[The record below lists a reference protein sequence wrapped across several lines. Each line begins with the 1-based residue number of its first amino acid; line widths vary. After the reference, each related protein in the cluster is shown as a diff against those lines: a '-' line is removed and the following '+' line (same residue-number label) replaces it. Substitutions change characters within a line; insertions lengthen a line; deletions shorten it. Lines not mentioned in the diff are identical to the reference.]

1 MQGMTAAAIAALA
14 GGSVR
19 GDEARLVTTVAPLD
33 RAGPESLS
41 FVASIRYL
49 SYLQATRAG
58 IVLVTE
64 EWVGE
69 VPPQSTAVVVKDSH
83 KALELVLTELYPV
96 VRPAPGVHSSAVVPA
111 GASVADDATIGAY
124 AVLGEGVQVGARSVI
139 GSNVVVGAGCVI
151 GEDVR
156 IHPHATLYDG
166 VRVGDRVIIHS
177 GARIGKDGF
186 GYVWKDGGHRKI
198 PQVGG
203 CVIEADVEIGTN
215 VTIDRGSVGDTVIGA
230 GTKID
235 NLVHLGHNVKIGN
248 HVLLI
253 SQVGI
258 SGSTSVGDGAI
269 LAGQAGVGGHLTIG
283 AGARVGGQAGVTADV
298 PAGATVSG
306 YPARPHREAMRAQ
319 AGMFKLP
326 EFFKRLKRLEEAVF
340 GVRSNESES

>member
-1 MQGMTAAAIAALA
+1 MTAAAIAMLVD
-14 GGSVR
+14 GSVR
-19 GDEARLVTTVAPLD
+19 GDSERSVRGVAPLD
-33 RAGPESLS
+33 KAGPESLS
-41 FVASIRYL
+41 FVASVRYR
-49 SYLQATRAG
+49 SYLEATRAG
-58 IVLVTE
+58 VVLVTE
-64 EWVGE
+64 EFLSG
-69 VPPQSTAVVVKDSH
+69 VPGSSTAVVVKDPH
-83 KALELVLTELYPV
+83 KALELILTEMYP
-96 VRPAPGVHSSAVVPA
+96 PEKATPGVHPTAVVPHSA
-111 GASVADDATIGAY
+111 RLAADACVGAHAVIGEAVEIGPGSSIGA
-124 AVLGEGVQVGARSVI
+124 GVVVGHGCRI
-139 GSNVVVGAGCVI
+139 GSNV
-151 GEDVR
+151 R
-156 IHPHATLYDG
+156 IHPQATLYDG
-166 VRVGDRVIIHS
+166 VVVGDRVIIHS

-203 CVIEADVEIGTN
+203 CVIEDDAEIGTN

-230 GTKID
+230 GSKID
-235 NLVHLGHNVKIGN
+235 NLVHLGHNVRIGR

-258 SGSTSVGDGAI
+258 SGSTSVGDGAV

-326 EFFKRLKRLEEAVF
+326 ELIQRLKRLEEAVF
-340 GVRSNESES
+340 GASTKD